1 MADREKLARR
11 ERQIMDSLYRRG
23 RATVAEVREDL
34 PEPPTESAVRAT
46 LNLLEE
52 RGLVGHT
59 VEGRRNVYRPS
70 EPRERASRRA
80 LEHILRT
87 FFSGSREAALAALLD
102 AGERLS
108 RQELDRLQRLID
120 RERETRGEDR

>member
-1 MADREKLARR
+1 MADRERLARR

-23 RATVAEVREDL
+23 SATVAEVRRDL

-52 RGLVGHT
+52 RGLVEHT
-59 VEGRRNVYRPS
+59 TEGRRNVYRSS
-70 EPRERASRRA
+70 EPRERASRKA
-80 LEHILRT
+80 LEHLVRT

-102 AGERLS
+102 AGERVS
-108 RQELDRLQRLID
+108 GEELERLQRLID
-120 RERETRGEDR
+120 REREARGGDG